1 MKPLAYMMRPQSI
14 DEIVG
19 QDHLLGPNKPIR
31 RLIESKQMISLILYG
46 NPGVGKTTLANCIV
60 DAINKPYFKF
70 NASTDNKQALRE
82 IIEHSALYDIIIIID
97 EIHRM
102 KKDIQDY
109 LLPFVEEGRVKIIGI
124 TTVNPYHSVNPAIR
138 SRTLIYKLNDIKSED
153 LHIVLNRAQKKYYP
167 DVKVSQNVIS
177 YISQMANKD
186 VRQALNMFE
195 AVALAGNNNEE
206 ITLEYAKNIIQSP
219 TISFDKDSDLYYDIL
234 SGLQKSIRGSDVD
247 ASLHYLAVLLATE
260 DLLPLIRRLW
270 VIAYEDIGLANPQ
283 IGPRALAAGEIA
295 LKLGLPEA
303 RIPLATLVVEMAL
316 SPKSNSAYLAIDK
329 ALADVNEGKGGR
341 IPLHLKNTYS
351 FDSNQKPYL
360 YPHDYPGAWV
370 HQQYLPDDLVNVKYY
385 QPKDTSQFEQN
396 LLARYMAIEKAKKKT
411 F

>member
-1 MKPLAYMMRPQSI
+1 MRPQSI

-109 LLPFVEEGRVKIIGI
+109 LLPFVEEGRVKINGI
-124 TTVNPYHSVNPAIR
+124 TTVNPYHSVNPAFR

-167 DVKVSQNVIS
+167 DVKVSRMSLAILANG
-177 YISQMANKD
+177 NKD

-195 AVALAGNNNEE
+195 AAALAGNNNEE
-206 ITLEYAKNIIQSP
+206 IIIEYAK
-219 TISFDKDSDLYYDIL
+219 IL
-234 SGLQKSIRGSDVD
+234 F
-247 ASLHYLAVLLATE
+247 
-260 DLLPLIRRLW
+260 
-270 VIAYEDIGLANPQ
+270 N
-283 IGPRALAAGEIA
+283 
-295 LKLGLPEA
+295 
-303 RIPLATLVVEMAL
+303 
-316 SPKSNSAYLAIDK
+316 
-329 ALADVNEGKGGR
+329 
-341 IPLHLKNTYS
+341 
-351 FDSNQKPYL
+351 
-360 YPHDYPGAWV
+360 
-370 HQQYLPDDLVNVKYY
+370 HQQLVLTKIVIYIMI
-385 QPKDTSQFEQN
+385 F
-396 LLARYMAIEKAKKKT
+396 
-411 F
+411 

>member
-195 AVALAGNNNEE
+195 AIALAGNNNEE

-283 IGPRALAAGEIA
+283 IGPRALAAVDC
-295 LKLGLPEA
+295 LKLGLLKHGSPCY
-303 RIPLATLVVEMAL
+303 LVVEWHFQ
-316 SPKSNSAYLAIDK
+316 NQIVYLAIDK